1 MIHLLGVGVLGLCGV
16 AGPLFEERRLL
27 PEEPQASWMYG
38 FVVAVGEG
46 LLAVGAPVAAGGD
59 PRDGSVEVFDAESG
73 ARLYR
78 LGAGD
83 VGGGDFG
90 AWSLA
95 FAGDAL
101 LVGVPS
107 PGLGLDEPS
116 GRVHVFGAADGAYR
130 GAIVPPDERSLLF
143 GWSMAV
149 DGDRVLIGAP
159 DRTFDRPGGAAYLY
173 EVGGTEALR
182 VFEPPQGVDVG
193 TMGYAVAIGDGR
205 AAVAARS
212 VTTATGW
219 NGAVVVFD
227 AETGEPLELLEDPR
241 PDAARVFG
249 HAIALDDG
257 VLAVGSA
264 YQPFGASGD
273 VGLGWVSVF
282 GVDDGALLGVVD
294 APDAE
299 GLGFG
304 SSVALGG
311 GVLLVGARDDSG
323 RAERGGGVWGFEVLT
338 LLPITAFGPA
348 MPGHLDRFGWSVS
361 LGSGRAWVGA
371 PFYEATGAVYGFDVP
386 ERCVVDFD
394 GDRRATTTDVGLF
407 IDLFRSGHAA
417 ADVAEPYG
425 VFDFFDVAEFV
436 RLYGGGCVGE

>member
-27 PEEPQASWMYG
+27 PLGPDDQRMFG
-38 FVVAVGEG
+38 FVSAVGDGLVAVGTPLG
-46 LLAVGAPVAAGGD
+46 NAD
-59 PRDGSVEVFDAESG
+59 PGQGFVEVFDAESG

-116 GRVHVFGAADGAYR
+116 GRVYVFGAADGAYR
-130 GAIVPPDERSLLF
+130 ATIVPPDERSLLF

-149 DGDRVLIGAP
+149 DGGRVLIGAP
-159 DRTFDRPGGAAYLY
+159 DRTFDRPDGAAYLY
-173 EVGGTEALR
+173 EIGGTEPLR
-182 VFEPPQGVDVG
+182 VFEPPEGVDLG
-193 TMGYAVAIGDGR
+193 TMGYAVAIEDGR
-205 AAVAARS
+205 AAVAARRG
-212 VTTATGW
+212 TTATGW

-227 AETGEPLELLEDPR
+227 AETGEPLETLGDPR
-241 PDAARVFG
+241 ADAQRIFG

-282 GVDDGALLGVVD
+282 GVDDGALLGVLD

-299 GLGFG
+299 GFGFG

-323 RAERGGGVWGFEVLT
+323 RAVSGGGAWAFEVGT
-338 LLPITAFGPA
+338 MLPITGLGPA

-371 PFYEATGAVYGFDVP
+371 PFYEATGAVYGFVVP

-394 GDRRATTTDVGLF
+394 GDRRATTADVGLF
-407 IDLFRSGHAA
+407 VDLFRSGHAA
-417 ADVAEPYG
+417 ADVAEPRG